1 MTLVNQ
7 RNKPMTLTPG
17 TRVGPYEI
25 LGSLGAGGMG
35 LVYRAHDPRL
45 ERQVAIKAITE
56 GVSGDAER
64 LARFERE
71 ARVLASLNHPNIA
84 AIYGLETLDGVPH
97 LVLELVDGETLS
109 ARLARGGM
117 APADA
122 LDIAVQVA
130 AAIEAAHDG
139 GIVHRDLKPGNVMVT
154 TTGMVKVLD
163 FGLAK
168 GAAAVSSASSPDL
181 SASPTMALSATREG
195 MILGTAPY
203 MSPEQARGQA
213 VDRRTDV
220 WAFGCLLYEC
230 LSGRSTFSGETVSDV
245 VARILE
251 REPDWSLLPTA
262 LPPRLLDIVRR
273 CLTKEMAQRPRGIG
287 DIRLELQAI
296 RLEMSTPSMSRSAA
310 ASDRPSLA
318 VLYFE
323 NLSSDSESEYFCAG
337 ITEDILTDLS
347 KIKGLKV
354 ASRNAVARYRGKTV
368 DPAQVGAELSV
379 KAVLEGSVRRAGDRV
394 RISAQLINAADGFH
408 LWADRYDRT
417 MEDVFAVQEE
427 IAASIAEAL
436 RVALTPAEA
445 EALVGSRPD
454 DVRAYDLYLR
464 GRDQYGRYQA
474 DSLKAAIDLFE
485 QAIAIDPN
493 YALAWAG
500 LADACAQTAAWG
512 YASDSA
518 AILAQGLAAAR
529 KAIALNPALA
539 EGHKAEALNLR
550 GLKDVEGEVRALGRA
565 IEANPRYLPAIINL
579 AVVAFESGD
588 LAGAERGYRRA
599 LEIDP
604 QEAFATTWLMT
615 ITHMTGRPDETL
627 ALADRLLELTDKP
640 FYLTAS
646 YMTRAVLA
654 ITRDDLAEAGSLL
667 GRAAT
672 AGADASNMKC
682 AEAMLHAAADR
693 RAEALDLLRELVPLS
708 GLNAGTLLY
717 AARIAM
723 QFGEPDMA
731 LSFLD
736 RPIIGDLVPMMVR
749 IHPGLH
755 PLLDFPSLAPR
766 RRDVALI
773 WPVEA
778 GRLDP
783 SILGLFREVRLES
796 GMANTSD
803 ISRGGDPT

>member
-1 MTLVNQ
+1 
-7 RNKPMTLTPG
+7 MTLTPG

-25 LGSLGAGGMG
+25 LGPLGAGGMG
-35 LVYRAHDPRL
+35 LVYRAQDPRL
-45 ERQVAIKAITE
+45 ERQVAIKALPE
-56 GVSGDAER
+56 AMSGDAER

-84 AIYGLETLDGVPH
+84 AIYGLETLEGVPH

-109 ARLARGGM
+109 ARLARGAM
-117 APADA
+117 APVVA
-122 LDIAVQVA
+122 LDIGMQVA

-139 GIVHRDLKPGNVMVT
+139 GIVHRDLKPGNVMIT
-154 TTGMVKVLD
+154 GAGMVKVLD

-230 LSGRSTFSGETVSDV
+230 LSGRPTFSGDTVSDV

-251 REPDWSLLPTA
+251 REPDWGLLPAA
-262 LPPRLLDIVRR
+262 LPPRILDIVRR
-273 CLTKEMAQRPRGIG
+273 CLTKEMAQRPRAIG
-287 DIRLELQAI
+287 DLRLELGAI
-296 RLEMSTPSMSRSAA
+296 RLEMSSPTMARPATASA
-310 ASDRPSLA
+310 RPSLA

-323 NLSSDSESEYFCAG
+323 NLSSDSESDYFCAG

-347 KIKGLKV
+347 KIKGLNV

-379 KAVLEGSVRRAGDRV
+379 TAVLEGSVRRAGDRV

-427 IAASIAEAL
+427 IAASITEAL

-445 EALVGSRPD
+445 EALIGNRPD

-474 DSLKAAIDLFE
+474 DSLKEAVELFE

-500 LADACAQTAAWG
+500 LADACAQTMHWG
-512 YASDSA
+512 YASDPA
-518 AILAQGLAAAR
+518 AMLNKGLAAAR
-529 KAIALNPALA
+529 KAINLNPSLA

-550 GLKDVEGEVRALGRA
+550 GLNDVEGEIRSLGQA

-579 AVVAFESGD
+579 AVVAFESGNV
-588 LAGAERGYRRA
+588 AGAERGHRRA

-604 QEAFATTWLMT
+604 QEAFATTWLMG

-627 ALADRLLELTDKP
+627 ALAERLLEISDKP
-640 FYLTAS
+640 FYMTAS
-646 YMTRAVLA
+646 YMTQAILA
-654 ITRDDLAEAGSLL
+654 NRQGDPAAAGALL
-667 GRAAT
+667 VRAAA
-672 AGADASNMKC
+672 AGADASNMRSV
-682 AEAMLHAAADR
+682 EAMLHAASGR
-693 RAEALDLLRELVPLS
+693 PAEALELLREMAPHS
-708 GLNAGTLLY
+708 GLNTGTLLL
-717 AARIAM
+717 AARISM
-723 QFGEPDMA
+723 QLGEPEMA
-731 LSFLD
+731 LSFFE
-736 RPIIGDLVPMMVR
+736 RPIVGHLVPTMLR
-749 IHPGLH
+749 LH
-755 PLLDFPSLAPR
+755 PEFHP
-766 RRDVALI
+766 
-773 WPVEA
+773 
-778 GRLDP
+778 
-783 SILGLFREVRLES
+783 
-796 GMANTSD
+796 
-803 ISRGGDPT
+803 

>member
-1 MTLVNQ
+1 
-7 RNKPMTLTPG
+7 MTLTPG

-35 LVYRAHDPRL
+35 EVYRAQDPRL
-45 ERQVAIKAITE
+45 ERQVAIKAVTA

-84 AIYGLETLDGVPH
+84 AIYGLETLEGVPH

-109 ARLARGGM
+109 ARLARGAM

-122 LDIAVQVA
+122 LDIAMQVA

-139 GIVHRDLKPGNVMVT
+139 GIVHRDLKPGNVMIT

-181 SASPTMALSATREG
+181 SASPTVALSATREG

-287 DIRLELQAI
+287 DIRLELSAI
-296 RLEMSTPSMSRSAA
+296 RLEMSTPSMSRSSS

-445 EALVGSRPD
+445 EALVGTRPD

-474 DSLKAAIDLFE
+474 DSLKAAIELFE

-493 YALAWAG
+493 YVLAWAG
-500 LADACAQTAAWG
+500 LADSCAQTAAWG
-512 YASDSA
+512 YASDPA
-518 AILAQGLAAAR
+518 AMLAQGLAAAR
-529 KAIALNPALA
+529 KAIALNPAMA
-539 EGHKAEALNLR
+539 EGHKAEALVLR
-550 GLKDVEGEVRALGRA
+550 GLNDNEGAARALARA
-565 IEANPRYLPAIINL
+565 IEANPRYLPAIINQ
-579 AVVAFESGD
+579 AVAAIESGD
-588 LAGAERGYRRA
+588 VAGAERRFRRA

-604 QEAFATTWLMT
+604 QEAFATTWVMT
-615 ITHMTGRPDETL
+615 ITDLTGRHDETW
-627 ALADRLLELTDKP
+627 ALAERLLEITDKT
-640 FYLTAS
+640 FYVTAS
-646 YMTRAVLA
+646 YMMRTVLT
-654 ITRDDLAEAGSLL
+654 IKRGDLAGANSLL
-667 GRAAT
+667 VRASA
-672 AGADASNMKC
+672 AGADASNVKC
-682 AEAMLHAAADR
+682 VEAMLHAAADR
-693 RAEALDLLRELVPLS
+693 RAEALDVLRELVPLG
-708 GLNAGTLLY
+708 GLTAGALLRLAQVAIQY
-717 AARIAM
+717 
-723 QFGEPDMA
+723 GELDMA
-731 LSFLD
+731 LAFLE
-736 RPIIGDLVPMMVR
+736 RAILQGLVSTFVR
-749 IHPGLH
+749 LIPELH
-755 PLLDFPSLAPR
+755 PLLDLPSLTPR
-766 RRDVALI
+766 RRDTALI

-796 GMANTSD
+796 GMPNASD
-803 ISRGGDPT
+803 ISRGSASSGS